1 MQFRDGPVVNHTQ
14 VQRNKEE
21 DRSFMNLGGAVV
33 NKKSI
38 RGNKVRSIVS
48 SLAVMAVSH

>member
-1 MQFRDGPVVNHTQ
+1 MVNHMQ

-21 DRSFMNLGGAVV
+21 GRSFMNLGGAVV

-38 RGNKVRSIVS
+38 RGNKVGSIVS
-48 SLAVMAVSH
+48 SLAVMAASH